1 MSQIHP
7 NNISGQLTTLNKKI
21 ISTSQSTLKSSQAV
35 GLYGYEPV
43 SGLMNRVESSVNNEL
58 KVIVP
63 SGVTINNSLALSRDG
78 ASQVLLTGPGGIA
91 VKADSDC
98 VIQPDPELRLG
109 WNCKNDVAGTKFN
122 LYYFNGLQEKMTL
135 FDLQSVYFRGAI
147 NVNVGTS
154 SMPFIQVYTKP
165 TGSGDAGLFYHSLI
179 TYTFDASTDTIGI
192 GEECL
197 FYAKTI
203 GAPTE
208 PPTSVFTIPRVEMT
222 NRKIALTNKILNGD
236 GFLTEEILYIVV
248 ASYSGAP
255 IDEMN
260 VTLNLLGFNTATIT
274 RNLSLEAFDP
284 PSGGSTETTLESFR
298 TENASNLGLI
308 DSSID
313 ALDITLSAL
322 NAKVVACDT
331 ANISGNVAV
340 SSVSG
345 NVAITAVALPL
356 PTGAAS
362 ETTLSALNAK
372 VVVCDTGNISGNVVE
387 SSASAI
393 LADTTTIA
401 GSHYVDGQNFAAS
414 DTGVM
419 MMGRNNSNVARPMH
433 ITANGDLEIEIADF
447 VKGQALMSASFPVVL
462 SSDQSA
468 LEVNTLRTATTDVQT
483 NVAIPQSGTFTSNTI
498 DMDGHSKLTIMGSS
512 TNTNDALN
520 IAFSVDD
527 INYYRGSNGVYP
539 DFTTGNYA
547 AVIDVGGARY
557 VQLTQTD
564 TQTTS
569 FTMNFSSSKR

>member
-1 MSQIHP
+1 
-7 NNISGQLTTLNKKI
+7 
-21 ISTSQSTLKSSQAV
+21 
-35 GLYGYEPV
+35 
-43 SGLMNRVESSVNNEL
+43 
-58 KVIVP
+58 
-63 SGVTINNSLALSRDG
+63 
-78 ASQVLLTGPGGIA
+78 
-91 VKADSDC
+91 
-98 VIQPDPELRLG
+98 
-109 WNCKNDVAGTKFN
+109 
-122 LYYFNGLQEKMTL
+122 
-135 FDLQSVYFRGAI
+135 
-147 NVNVGTS
+147 
-154 SMPFIQVYTKP
+154 
-165 TGSGDAGLFYHSLI
+165 
-179 TYTFDASTDTIGI
+179 
-192 GEECL
+192 
-197 FYAKTI
+197 
-203 GAPTE
+203 
-208 PPTSVFTIPRVEMT
+208 MT

-248 ASYSGAP
+248 ASDSGAP

-274 RNLSLEAFDP
+274 RNLSLEAFDA
-284 PSGGSTETTLESFR
+284 PSGGGSTEATLESFR

-322 NAKVVACDT
+322 NAKVTTCDTGAVAGTVAVSSVSGNVAITAAALPLPSGAASETTLSALNGKVVACDT
-331 ANISGNVAV
+331 GAVAGTVAVSGVSGNVAITAVSLPLPTGAASETTLSALNGKVVACDTGNISGNVAV

-356 PTGAAS
+356 PSGAAS

-372 VVVCDTGNISGNVVE
+372 VTTCDTANISGNVVE

-401 GSHYVDGQNFAAS
+401 GSHYIDGQNFAAS

-483 NVAIPQSGTFTSNTI
+483 NVAVPQSGTFTSNTI

-512 TNTNDALN
+512 TNTNDQLR
-520 IAFSVDD
+520 IEYSVDD
-527 INYYRGSNGVYP
+527 ITYYRDNTYITI
-539 DFTTGNYA
+539 DFNSGNYA
-547 AVIDVGGARY
+547 SVIDVGGARY
-557 VQLTQTD
+557 VHITQTD